1 MKNNSYIWISLIVLI
16 FGIYA
21 VPKIVNKFKDTGVV
35 ESDRLNVANKREL
48 KVIAKA
54 PEFSFTDQ
62 NNQTITNKD
71 YEGKVYL
78 VEFFFSSCPTICPIM
93 NENMVKLQNEFSKDS
108 NFAIASITID
118 PNTDTPEHLKEH
130 AALIGAKMQNWHFL
144 TGEQTAI
151 FDLSKKFNL
160 YVGQND
166 DAPGG
171 FEHSGMFA
179 LIDKKGNIR
188 SRKSEQFDYPIVY
201 YDGIEE
207 EGVKMLK
214 EDIQQLLKE

>member
-1 MKNNSYIWISLIVLI
+1 MKNYSYIWISLVVLV

-21 VPKIVNKFKDTGVV
+21 VPKIVDRFKDAEVV
-35 ESDRLNVANKREL
+35 QSDRLNLANKREL
-48 KVIAKA
+48 KHIAKA

-62 NNQTITNKD
+62 NGQVISSKD

-78 VEFFFSSCPTICPIM
+78 VEFFFTSCPTICPVM
-93 NENMVKLQNEFSKDS
+93 NENMVKLQNEFSKDPK
-108 NFAIASITID
+108 FAIASITID
-118 PNTDTPEHLKEH
+118 PSTDTSQQLKEH
-130 AALIGAKMQNWHFL
+130 AAAIGATMPNWHFL
-144 TGEQTAI
+144 TGDEAAI

-160 YVGQND
+160 YVGKND

-188 SRKSEQFDYPIVY
+188 SRNTEGLDYPIVY
-201 YDGIEE
+201 YDGIED
-207 EGVKMLK
+207 EGIKMLK